1 MGVLCRFRQEAV
13 ALTCDVQ
20 GMFHQFFVDEADRD
34 LLRFFWWSH
43 GDLKNEGDEYRMKIH
58 LFGAASSPGCA
69 NFAFKRAADDG
80 EKEFGSEAADFMR
93 KDFYVDDGLK
103 SVKCVDTAIN
113 LIKNCQAMCARAGLR
128 LHKFSSNKKEVIQA
142 VPPEDRAKGLQELD
156 LTRDPLPVE
165 RTLGIMWCAETD
177 SFQFRI
183 VIQDRPLTR
192 RGILSTVSSVYDPLG
207 FVAPLILLGKQILQ
221 DLCREN
227 ADWDDPIGD
236 QLRPRWEQWRNE
248 LRLLEGL
255 KIPRCYKPE
264 EFGDPKV
271 VELHHFSDASQ
282 AGYGQ
287 CSYLRLLNESDQAH
301 CSLVMG
307 KSRVTQLKSV
317 TIPRLELTAAVVSV
331 RVSQWLGHEL
341 DYQDVTEFFWT
352 DSKVVMGY
360 INNVTRRFHVFVAN
374 RVQQIHEHTQARQW
388 QYIDTRSNP
397 ADAAS
402 RGLTAKQLL
411 DDNYRWFKGPHFL
424 WNPGAYQAET
434 ENTPEPLD
442 PNDPEVKVSTLA
454 TQSEESFPNHFETA
468 RLDRFSS

>member
-1 MGVLCRFRQEAV
+1 
-13 ALTCDVQ
+13 
-20 GMFHQFFVDEADRD
+20 
-34 LLRFFWWSH
+34 
-43 GDLKNEGDEYRMKIH
+43 MKVH

-69 NFAFKRAADDG
+69 NFAFKRVANDG

-113 LIKNCQAMCARAGLR
+113 LIKNCQAMCAKAGLR

-142 VPPEDRAKGLQELD
+142 VPPEDRAKGLQELY
-156 LTRDPLPVE
+156 LTRDPLPIE

-227 ADWDDPIGD
+227 ADWDDPISD

-264 EFGDPKV
+264 EFGDPKAI
-271 VELHHFSDASQ
+271 ELHHFSDASQ

-301 CSLVMG
+301 CSLVLG
-307 KSRVTQLKSV
+307 KSRV
-317 TIPRLELTAAVVSV
+317 IPLNL
-331 RVSQWLGHEL
+331 
-341 DYQDVTEFFWT
+341 
-352 DSKVVMGY
+352 
-360 INNVTRRFHVFVAN
+360 
-374 RVQQIHEHTQARQW
+374 
-388 QYIDTRSNP
+388 
-397 ADAAS
+397 
-402 RGLTAKQLL
+402 
-411 DDNYRWFKGPHFL
+411 
-424 WNPGAYQAET
+424 
-434 ENTPEPLD
+434 
-442 PNDPEVKVSTLA
+442 
-454 TQSEESFPNHFETA
+454 
-468 RLDRFSS
+468 

>member
-1 MGVLCRFRQEAV
+1 M

-20 GMFHQFFVDEADRD
+20 GMFHQFFVNEADRD
-34 LLRFFWWSH
+34 LLGFFCWSH
-43 GDLKNEGDEYRMKIH
+43 GDLKNEAEEYRMKVH
-58 LFGAASSPGCA
+58 LFGAASWPGCA

-80 EKEFGSEAADFMR
+80 EEGLDSEAADFMR
-93 KDFYVDDGLK
+93 RDFDVDDGLK
-103 SVKCVDTAIN
+103 SVKCVDTAVN
-113 LIKNCQAMCARAGLR
+113 LMKNCQAMCAKAGLR

-156 LTRDPLPVE
+156 LTRDPLPIE
-165 RTLGIMWCAETD
+165 RTLGIMWCTQTD

-192 RGILSTVSSVYDPLG
+192 GGILSTSISVYDPFGL
-207 FVAPLILLGKQILQ
+207 VAPLILLGKQILQ
-221 DLCREN
+221 DLCRES
-227 ADWDDPIGD
+227 AGWDDLISN
-236 QLRPRWEQWRNE
+236 QLRPRWEQWRDE
-248 LRLLEGL
+248 LRLLEDL

-301 CSLVMG
+301 CSLVVG
-307 KSRVTQLKSV
+307 KSRVTPLKSV

-341 DYQDVTEFFWT
+341 DYQDVTQFFWT

-374 RVQQIHEHTQARQW
+374 RVQQIHEHTQA
-388 QYIDTRSNP
+388 
-397 ADAAS
+397 
-402 RGLTAKQLL
+402 
-411 DDNYRWFKGPHFL
+411 
-424 WNPGAYQAET
+424 
-434 ENTPEPLD
+434 
-442 PNDPEVKVSTLA
+442 
-454 TQSEESFPNHFETA
+454 
-468 RLDRFSS
+468 